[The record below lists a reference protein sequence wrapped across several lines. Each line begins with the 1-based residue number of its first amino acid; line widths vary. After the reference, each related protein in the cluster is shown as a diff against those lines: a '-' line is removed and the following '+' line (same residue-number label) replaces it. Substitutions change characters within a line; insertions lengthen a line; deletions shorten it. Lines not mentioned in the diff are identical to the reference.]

1 MSADHAPVPGLTQPL
16 QPRHRRDN
24 PLQLLAAAPHRLL
37 FFVGAS
43 NVLLAMAWWS
53 WQLVGMRWPQFRSAL
68 DTTVPAG
75 WIHATLMQYQVLP
88 AFIFGFLITV
98 IPRWTNQPALGRR
111 HYIPVGLGLLGGQ
124 LLTLI
129 GVSGVPELLVP
140 GIALTTLGWSVA
152 TWYLVALLWRERG
165 RTWHAISC
173 VAALILGLLGLCAF
187 GWLLLSPDALL
198 LFASIKIG
206 TFGLLLPIYFTVCH
220 RMLTFFASRVV
231 AGYRV
236 TTPMITLAAF
246 WALTLAHLALEL
258 LHLHQFLWAVD
269 LGLLTLTAGLLAL
282 WWPRAPMPPLLR
294 VLFLGYAWLPVSMAL
309 YVFQSAWYALSGEFL
324 LGRGPAHAIYI
335 GFFGSMLVA
344 MVTRVTQ
351 GHSGRPLVLGRVAAF
366 AFVTVQLV
374 AISRVVAELV
384 ADGLLWQVIAAVGWL
399 AAFLPWV
406 LRSST
411 IYLTPRAD
419 GAPG

>member
-1 MSADHAPVPGLTQPL
+1 MGNHAPVPGLTQRL
-16 QPRHRRDN
+16 HARHRHDN

-53 WQLVGMRWPQFRSAL
+53 WQLIAMRWPHLRATL
-68 DTTVPAG
+68 DPEVPSG
-75 WIHATLMQYQVLP
+75 WVHATLMQYQVLP

-111 HYIPVGLGLLGGQ
+111 HYLPVGLGLLGGQ

-129 GVSGVPELLVP
+129 GVSGVPELLLP
-140 GIALTTLGWSVA
+140 GIALTTLGWTLA
-152 TWYLVALLWRERG
+152 TSYLVALLWRQRTC
-165 RTWHAISC
+165 TWHAISS

-187 GWLLLSPDALL
+187 GWFLLSPHALL

-246 WALTLAHLALEL
+246 WVLTLAHLALEL
-258 LHLHQFLWAVD
+258 LHRYEFLWAID
-269 LGLLTLTAGLLAL
+269 INLMILTAGLLAL

-309 YVFQSAWYALSGEFL
+309 YAFQSGWYAASGEFL
-324 LGRGPAHAIYI
+324 LGRGPAHAMYI

-374 AISRVVAELV
+374 AITRVLAEVL

-406 LRSST
+406 LRSGT